1 MRTTHPRR
9 RGLPVALCLAIL
21 AAGNRGPGLRDPGGC
36 RLPAIASPSRGLPPI
51 EAGTAPRGRE
61 FLRFRADIPLPGG
74 TSRFDY
80 QSVDTS
86 GRRLYLSHMGAGQL
100 IVFDTDSSRVRAV
113 VGGVPGVTGV
123 WAVPE
128 LQRVYASA
136 TGLHQLAIVDT
147 RTLGV
152 VAHAG
157 PIGFPDGIAYA
168 PGVQKVF
175 VSDESRGQ
183 ELVVDAPHDRA
194 AGVIAVGG
202 EAGNTIYD
210 AGSGCILVAVQTR
223 NDVVAIDPASN
234 RVIGRYA
241 FPGLDHPHGMS
252 VDAAGRL
259 LFIASEGNATLS
271 VVDLRTMRV
280 VSRHR
285 VGADPDVLAY
295 DPGWRRLYVA
305 AESGP
310 LAVFEVRGDSVVRIG
325 SVTAPNAHTVSVSPA
340 THVVYLA
347 LRNVGGRAVL
357 RIMDGIR

>member
-1 MRTTHPRR
+1 MWMTHPDRR
-9 RGLPVALCLAIL
+9 RLPVALCLAIL
-21 AAGNRGPGLRDPGGC
+21 AAGDRGPGLPAPGGC
-36 RLPAIASPSRGLPPI
+36 RLPAIASPLRVPPAI
-51 EAGTAPRGRE
+51 EAGPAPKGRE
-61 FLRFRADIPLPGG
+61 FLRFRADVPLPGG
-74 TSRFDY
+74 TGRFDY
-80 QSVDTS
+80 QSIDTS

-100 IVFDTDSSRVRAV
+100 IVFDTDSSRVHAV
-113 VGGVPGVTGV
+113 VDGVPGVTGV
-123 WAVPE
+123 WAVPG

-136 TGLHQLAIVDT
+136 TGLHQLAIVDA
-147 RTLGV
+147 RTLRV
-152 VAHAG
+152 LAHAG

-168 PGVQKVF
+168 PEAQKVF
-175 VSDESRGQ
+175 VSDESKGH
-183 ELVVDAPHDRA
+183 ELVVDATHDRA

-223 NDVVAIDPASN
+223 NDVVAIDPASS
-234 RVIGRYA
+234 RVVARYSFA
-241 FPGLDHPHGMS
+241 GLDHPHGMS

-259 LFIASEGNATLS
+259 LFIANQGNATLS

-280 VSRHR
+280 VSRHA
-285 VGADPDVLAY
+285 VGADPDVLAW

-325 SVTAPNAHTVSVSPA
+325 AVAAPNAHTVSVSPA

-357 RIMDGIR
+357 RIMDGVR

>member
-1 MRTTHPRR
+1 MRNSYSRR
-9 RGLPVALCLAIL
+9 SAPAVALSLAML
-21 AAGNRGPGLRDPGGC
+21 AWASTGSSPRAPGGC
-36 RLPAIASPSRGLPPI
+36 RLPAITSPAHPAPPI
-51 EAGTAPRGRE
+51 EAGPARTGRE
-61 FLRFRADIPLPGG
+61 VLRLRADIPLPGG
-74 TSRFDY
+74 TGRFDY
-80 QSVDTS
+80 QSIDTS
-86 GRRLYLSHMGAGQL
+86 ARRLYLSHMGAGQL

-113 VGGVPGVTGV
+113 VNGVPGVTGV

-136 TGLHQLAIVDT
+136 TGLHQLAIVDA
-147 RTLGV
+147 RTLKV
-152 VAHAG
+152 LAHAG
-157 PIGFPDGIAYA
+157 PIGFPDGITYA

-194 AGVIAVGG
+194 AGVVAVGG

-223 NDVVAIDPASN
+223 NDVVAIDPASS
-234 RVIGRYA
+234 RVVGRYPFA
-241 FPGLDHPHGMS
+241 GLDHPHGMS

-259 LFIASEGNATLS
+259 LFIANEGNATLS

-280 VSRHR
+280 VSQHS
-285 VGADPDVLAY
+285 VGADPDVLAW

-310 LAVFEVRGDSVVRIG
+310 LTVFEVRGDSVVRVG
-325 SVTAPNAHTVSVSPA
+325 SVAAPNAHTVSVSPA

-347 LRNVGGRAVL
+347 LRNVGGRPVL
-357 RIMDGIR
+357 RIMDGVR